1 MRDTSSAHEASH
13 SFSITAYVHKARE
26 SIMSQRSAHTACK
39 HTKPDIYDTSAY
51 DRGHWHA
58 QAGPTTKPNQPNMN
72 VARTQQVGNVTTR
85 ILPGGNGSTQY
96 HDDDQHKVMILFGM
110 PAARGTT

>member
-1 MRDTSSAHEASH
+1 
-13 SFSITAYVHKARE
+13 
-26 SIMSQRSAHTACK
+26 MSQRSAHTACK
-39 HTKPDIYDTSAY
+39 HTKPDIYDTSAC
-51 DRGHWHA
+51 DRGHWRTW
-58 QAGPTTKPNQPNMN
+58 AGPTTKPNQPKMN

-85 ILPGGNGSTQY
+85 IQPGGSGSTQY